1 MRMLNSLEFYPIS
14 CLFSSILRPRPLSVK
29 LKSIMDNT
37 SETEKSWDLI
47 ITPRKKMVRPP
58 ALLALPSLLLA
69 ICWDADSQR

>member
-1 MRMLNSLEFYPIS
+1 
-14 CLFSSILRPRPLSVK
+14 
-29 LKSIMDNT
+29 MDNT